1 MIYREYVCA
10 NCGAK
15 FERYPMN
22 ATRAARPQYCSSAC
36 FGLMLEKRAGE
47 AFLERFFSRIKFGA
61 DDECWEWQ
69 GRRDYRSGYGRI
81 DFRRPGEDRAR
92 PRVVH
97 RVAFQLM
104 RGEIPDGLD
113 VCHTCDNPPCC
124 NPHHHFLGTQTD
136 NNADRHAKGR
146 TRAGLVQG
154 SKVGTS
160 KLTEPEVLAIVA
172 AKRTNEDLAEHYRV
186 SKDAIVAIRK
196 GVNWSWLTGV
206 GR

>member
-1 MIYREYVCA
+1 
-10 NCGAK
+10 
-15 FERYPMN
+15 
-22 ATRAARPQYCSSAC
+22 
-36 FGLMLEKRAGE
+36 
-47 AFLERFFSRIKFGA
+47 
-61 DDECWEWQ
+61 
-69 GRRDYRSGYGRI
+69 
-81 DFRRPGEDRAR
+81 
-92 PRVVH
+92 
-97 RVAFQLM
+97 M